1 MRPRPAGALALVLLL
16 GAAIPARATTY
27 TVTTGVDA
35 PDANL
40 NDPNCAAAN
49 GIGCTLR
56 AAIQQA
62 NFHAG
67 GDTIVLGARTHTLS
81 IAGRNEDAAATGDLD
96 VTSGPL
102 TITGAGAGV
111 SIIDGGGIDRVFDVQ
126 VGATQ
131 VTISGVTIRNGD
143 AGTGLTKGGGIEAM
157 DSITLTDS
165 VITGNKAGAAGGGI
179 CVGDTLVLTN
189 VTVQGNM
196 VVGGPGVIGRGGGV
210 AAEIANATLT
220 NVTIT
225 GNTSTVGAGVF
236 NDFVMTITNSTISG
250 NTAQTN
256 SGGAKNNGTL
266 DLTNVTLFGNAA
278 ITGGNLQT
286 TGLVTAR
293 HTIVAN
299 APSGPNC
306 DTLGGT
312 GQFQSSGSNIDTGN
326 SCNFNA
332 PGDQVNTPAGLA
344 PLALNAPGTTAT
356 HALLAGSKALDA
368 GGTICPTST
377 DQRGSPRPFDGD
389 GSGVAQC
396 DIGAYEAQS
405 VRLCG
410 DVNGDG
416 VRNVGDAL
424 LIAQY
429 DVGSRGC
436 NDPVFTRPDA
446 CDVNADGFCNVGDAL
461 KLAQCDVGL
470 ISCNFACKT
479 FICAP

>member
-1 MRPRPAGALALVLLL
+1 MRQRTLGLTVFFVVATAGA
-16 GAAIPARATTY
+16 ARATTY
-27 TVTTGVDA
+27 NVTTTVDA
-35 PDANL
+35 VDANL
-40 NDPNCAAAN
+40 NNAACAAS
-49 GIGCTLR
+49 GSIGCTLR

-62 NFHAG
+62 NFHVGADIITLPAG
-67 GDTIVLGARTHTLS
+67 TYTLS

-96 VTSGPL
+96 ITDQL
-102 TITGAGAGV
+102 TINGAGAGTT
-111 SIIDGGGIDRVFDVQ
+111 IIDGGGLDRVFEVQ

-131 VTISGVTIRNGD
+131 VTFSGVTIRNGD
-143 AGTGLTKGGGIEAM
+143 AGTGLTRGGGIEAH
-157 DSITLTDS
+157 DPVTLTSS
-165 VITGNKAGAAGGGI
+165 VISGNKAGAAGGGI
-179 CVGDTLVLTN
+179 CSEDTLVMTN

-196 VVGGPGVIGRGGGV
+196 VVSGAGVIGRGGGI
-210 AAEIANATLT
+210 ATQIANVTLT

-225 GNTSTVGAGVF
+225 GNSATTGAGLF
-236 NDFVMTITNSTISG
+236 NDFVTTITNSTISG
-250 NTAQTN
+250 NTGNTN
-256 SGGAKNNGTL
+256 GGGLKNNGEL
-266 DLTNVTLFGNAA
+266 DLVNVTVYGNAA
-278 ITGGNLQT
+278 TTGGNIQT

-299 APSGPNC
+299 AVSPSNC
-306 DTLGGT
+306 DTLSGT
-312 GQFQSSGSNIDTGN
+312 GMFMSSGNNIDTGN
-326 SCNFNA
+326 TCNFHA
-332 PGDQVNTPAGLA
+332 AGDQFNTPAGLA

-368 GGTICPTST
+368 GGTSCPTST

-405 VRLCG
+405 VRRCG

-416 VRNVGDAL
+416 ALNIGDAL

-429 DVGSRGC
+429 DVQARGC

-446 CDVNADGFCNVGDAL
+446 CDVNADGFCNIGDAL
-461 KLAQCDVGL
+461 KIAQCDVGL

-479 FICAP
+479 FICQ